1 MDQILSEEAR
11 IRLGNIAVVK
21 PEKAER
27 LESIII
33 ANAQRGMFQGKVSEA
48 QLIDLLNQMGGL
60 EAEKATKIE
69 IAKHKFDDE
78 DDIDLDN
85 LDL

>member
-1 MDQILSEEAR
+1 MMKEQRAAIMDQILSEEAR

-33 ANAQRGMFQGKVSEA
+33 
-48 QLIDLLNQMGGL
+48 
-60 EAEKATKIE
+60 
-69 IAKHKFDDE
+69 
-78 DDIDLDN
+78 
-85 LDL
+85 